1 MRRISQLWV
10 LTAVTLAIYLSVSV
24 ANAATPLPIA
34 EFRQICQRATRYAE
48 AASALPKDL
57 LTAISHAESGQWD
70 AQKQA
75 IIAWPWTVTSGGKG
89 RYFPDKQSAI
99 AHVRNLQRKGVRNID
114 VGCLQVNLRY
124 HPDAFPSLEAAFDP
138 NTNAR
143 YAAQFLGKLQR
154 SNKSWSQ
161 AIKRYHSAHPSR
173 GDPYHERVLN
183 FWNKKQ
189 RTSAEVYR
197 QSVIAAY
204 KQRRA
209 ERRRDRGLRLKARSR

>member
-10 LTAVTLAIYLSVSV
+10 LTAVTLAIYLSASV
-24 ANAATPLPIA
+24 ANAASPLPIA
-34 EFRQICQRATRYAE
+34 EFRQICQRATQHAE
-48 AASALPKDL
+48 AGSALPKDL

-70 AQKQA
+70 AQEQA

-89 RYFPDKQSAI
+89 RYFPDKKSAI
-99 AHVRNLQRKGVRNID
+99 AHVRDLQRQGVRNID

-124 HPDAFPSLEAAFDP
+124 HPDAFSSLEAAFDP

-154 SNKSWSQ
+154 SNKSWTQ
-161 AIKRYHSAHPSR
+161 AIKRYHSANPSH
-173 GDPYHERVLN
+173 GNPYHKRVLN

-189 RTSAEVYR
+189 QTSAEVYR
-197 QSVIAAY
+197 QSVIVAY

-209 ERRRDRGLRLKARSR
+209 ERQRERSLRIMARSR

>member
-24 ANAATPLPIA
+24 ANAAAPLPIA
-34 EFRQICQRATRYAE
+34 EFRQICQRATRHAE

-70 AQKQA
+70 AQEQA

-89 RYFPDKQSAI
+89 RYFPDKASAI
-99 AHVRNLQRKGVRNID
+99 AHVRDLQRKGVRNID

-124 HPDAFPSLEAAFDP
+124 HPDAFSGLEAAFDP

-161 AIKRYHSAHPSR
+161 AIKRYHLTNPSR
-173 GDPYHERVLN
+173 DDPYHERVLN

-209 ERRRDRGLRLKARSR
+209 ERRRDRGLRLMARSR

>member
-10 LTAVTLAIYLSVSV
+10 LTAVTLAIYLSASV
-24 ANAATPLPIA
+24 ANAAAPLPIA
-34 EFRQICQRATRYAE
+34 EFRQICQRATQHAE
-48 AASALPKDL
+48 ASSALPRDL

-70 AQKQA
+70 AQEQA

-89 RYFPDKQSAI
+89 RYFPDKQAAI
-99 AHVRNLQRKGVRNID
+99 AHVRELQRKGVHNID
-114 VGCLQVNLRY
+114 VGCLQVNLYY
-124 HPDAFPSLEAAFDP
+124 HPDAFSNLEEAFDP
-138 NTNAR
+138 KTNAR

-154 SNKSWSQ
+154 SNKSWSE
-161 AIKRYHSAHPSR
+161 AIKRYHSANPSK
-173 GDPYHERVLN
+173 GNPYHERVLS

-189 RTSAEVYR
+189 QTSAEAYR

-209 ERRRDRGLRLKARSR
+209 ERQRERSLKIMARSR